1 MNPFTKA
8 IALWLVLSSTAVCAQ
23 AKSVIPTTLTGQ
35 SAGCIGCHREQTP
48 GVYQEWGVSKHYRS
62 NVGCFECHGAEAG
75 EPDAME
81 HNGYTIAVIVS
92 PKDCSRC
99 HEKETREFQASHHSD
114 AGKIIGSL
122 DNVLAEVCEGNL
134 TFMGASAAAVNGCWQ
149 CHGSAVKV
157 EPGGKLSPTTW
168 PNTGMGRLNPDGSK
182 GSCSA
187 CHMRHAFSA
196 AQARRPETC
205 GKCHLGPD
213 HPQKEIYEESKH
225 GINFFSNVE
234 RMNLFSSKWV
244 VGEDYFAAPTCAT
257 CHMSAT
263 RELPV
268 THDVGARIS
277 WTNRPAVSAK
287 VDAAAFSAGKAVKRW
302 EDRRKDMKDVCSA
315 CHAAP
320 FVENFYTQYDALVNL
335 YNEKFARPG
344 VRIMK
349 SLKEGELI
357 SSSTEFDDKIEWTW
371 FLLWHH
377 QGRRAR
383 HGASMFAPDYTQW
396 HGMFDVAEIF
406 YTEFIPEVRSILQHA
421 KELGKARAAA
431 DTEKILQEIL
441 DSPDHAWFTGKMSE
455 SEKTKR
461 RKAQEEFNKRYLPE

>member
-1 MNPFTKA
+1 
-8 IALWLVLSSTAVCAQ
+8 
-23 AKSVIPTTLTGQ
+23 
-35 SAGCIGCHREQTP
+35 
-48 GVYQEWGVSKHYRS
+48 
-62 NVGCFECHGAEAG
+62 
-75 EPDAME
+75 
-81 HNGYTIAVIVS
+81 
-92 PKDCSRC
+92 
-99 HEKETREFQASHHSD
+99 
-114 AGKIIGSL
+114 
-122 DNVLAEVCEGNL
+122 
-134 TFMGASAAAVNGCWQ
+134 
-149 CHGSAVKV
+149 
-157 EPGGKLSPTTW
+157 
-168 PNTGMGRLNPDGSK
+168 
-182 GSCSA
+182 
-187 CHMRHAFSA
+187 
-196 AQARRPETC
+196 
-205 GKCHLGPD
+205 
-213 HPQKEIYEESKH
+213 
-225 GINFFSNVE
+225 
-234 RMNLFSSKWV
+234 
-244 VGEDYFAAPTCAT
+244 
-257 CHMSAT
+257 
-263 RELPV
+263 
-268 THDVGARIS
+268 
-277 WTNRPAVSAK
+277 
-287 VDAAAFSAGKAVKRW
+287 
-302 EDRRKDMKDVCSA
+302 MKDVCSA

-421 KELGKARAAA
+421 KESGKARAAA